1 MRKDFGAKPFLYPQP
16 VLMIATYGED
26 GTPDVMNAAWGGI
39 ADMKRVAMYLSASHK
54 TVKNILARKAF
65 TVSMA
70 DADHVTECDYLG
82 IVSANQVPDKVARA
96 GFHVT
101 KSAHVDAPLVD
112 ELPLALEC
120 RFVSFDEESEL
131 LVGEIVNVSADERIL
146 NADGAIDPAKLRPI
160 TFETVRAAAFSLE
173 TCPRACYNK
182 RKRMFYQGAMPWRI
196 YWRDSTGRSGRRSR
210 RPKAL
215 FG

>member
-70 DADHVTECDYLG
+70 DADHVVPCDQECPCG
-82 IVSANQVPDKVARA
+82 RPA
-96 GFHVT
+96 G
-101 KSAHVDAPLVD
+101 
-112 ELPLALEC
+112 
-120 RFVSFDEESEL
+120 R
-131 LVGEIVNVSADERIL
+131 
-146 NADGAIDPAKLRPI
+146 
-160 TFETVRAAAFSLE
+160 RAAPGPGVPV
-173 TCPRACYNK
+173 C
-182 RKRMFYQGAMPWRI
+182 
-196 YWRDSTGRSGRRSR
+196 
-210 RPKAL
+210 
-215 FG
+215 

>member
-120 RFVSFDEESEL
+120 RFVSF
-131 LVGEIVNVSADERIL
+131 GEIVNVSADGRIL
-146 NADGAIDPAKLRPI
+146 NADGTIDPARLRPI
-160 TFETVRAAAFSLE
+160 TFDMANSAYLVLGEKVGNAFQDGKKL
-173 TCPRACYNK
+173 K
-182 RKRMFYQGAMPWRI
+182 
-196 YWRDSTGRSGRRSR
+196 
-210 RPKAL
+210 
-215 FG
+215 